1 MFMHPFSK
9 QLVGKNL
16 SDIKDPD
23 CKHLFVEF
31 VETVKRNGAG
41 FVSYLWPKP
50 GSDRPVPKISS
61 VKGFAPWGWVIGT
74 GISIDYIERIFQR
87 EALINGCIFFGV
99 VLSTGVLGWMVI
111 RS

>member
-23 CKHLFVEF
+23 GKHLFVEF

-50 GSDRPVPKISS
+50 GSDRPVPKISY

-74 GISIDYIERIFQR
+74 GIYIDDIERIFQR
-87 EALINGCIFFGV
+87 EEIGRASCRERVCQNV
-99 VLSTGVLGWMVI
+99 
-111 RS
+111 